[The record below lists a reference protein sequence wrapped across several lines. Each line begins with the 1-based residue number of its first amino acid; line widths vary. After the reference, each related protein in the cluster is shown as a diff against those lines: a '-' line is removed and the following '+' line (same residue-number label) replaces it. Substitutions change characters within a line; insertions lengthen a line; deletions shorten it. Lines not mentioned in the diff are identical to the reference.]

1 MDRYGR
7 PYFYGTWLQNKSP
20 IGWWARF
27 YVKGQLLATAF
38 LCDMTVTL
46 VWTKHYCCL
55 LWAVHT
61 CFIYLQSSKECG
73 VWLQALWAASW
84 LALLFL
90 IKGVP
95 YQQCSFPSAYCFADL
110 LLEGHDTSEKNLV
123 LAQPV
128 GLVLLHTKVWA
139 AALHMGPAE
148 KGAELVMS
156 ETGAERCWTCRQLL
170 SPTQPATAV
179 IAAVHLS

>member
-1 MDRYGR
+1 
-7 PYFYGTWLQNKSP
+7 
-20 IGWWARF
+20 
-27 YVKGQLLATAF
+27 
-38 LCDMTVTL
+38 MTVTL

-95 YQQCSFPSAYCFADL
+95 YQQCSFPSACCFADL
-110 LLEGHDTSEKNLV
+110 LSEGHDTSEKNRV

-156 ETGAERCWTCRQLL
+156 ETSWAMLNLPPAAFSHTASYSCNSSSAFELKILACSSYNWTVFVAFKSILESSGIHIL
-170 SPTQPATAV
+170 PPV
-179 IAAVHLS
+179 WNFL